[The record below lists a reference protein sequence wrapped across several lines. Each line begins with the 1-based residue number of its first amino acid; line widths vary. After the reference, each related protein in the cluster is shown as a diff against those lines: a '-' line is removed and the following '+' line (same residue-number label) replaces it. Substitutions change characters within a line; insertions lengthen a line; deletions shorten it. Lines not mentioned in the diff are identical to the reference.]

1 MTAKTNTL
9 ENRVIDG
16 LMRGGALNAAGTLNS
31 SAVATAVW
39 AATTAFSAGDVVVP
53 PSGFTAAGGKLLL
66 CTTAGTTGSNSA
78 LAVPAVGSTL
88 ADGSVTWTA
97 ISVIPALPIYYVALF
112 TVAPTETGGGTEV
125 TGGSYARVAYTNS
138 LANWAGTQS
147 AGSTT
152 ASTGTSGTT
161 SNNNAITFPAPTANW
176 GSVVGIALMTLAT
189 GGSMHWYGDL
199 TTPKTVNNGDPAPSF
214 AAAALT
220 IQDDN

>member
-1 MTAKTNTL
+1 MTAKTNIL

-16 LMRGGALNAAGTLNS
+16 LLRGGALNAAGTLNS
-31 SAVATAVW
+31 SAVVTALW
-39 AATTAFSAGDVVVP
+39 AATTAFALGDVVIP

-66 CTTAGTTGSNSA
+66 VTTAGTTGSTST

-88 ADGSVTWTA
+88 ADGSVVFTA
-97 ISVIPALPIYYVALF
+97 ISVIPALPTYFWALF
-112 TVAPTETGGGTEV
+112 TVSPGETGGGTEV
-125 TGGSYARVAYTNS
+125 AGGSYARVSYANS
-138 LANWAGTQS
+138 LANFAGTQS

-152 ASTGTSGTT
+152 ASSGTGGTT
-161 SNNNAITFPAPTANW
+161 SNNNTVTFPAPTANW
-176 GSVVGIALMTLAT
+176 GVVVGIGLMTLAT
-189 GGSMHWYGDL
+189 GGALHWYGDL